1 MNTGM
6 LWQSDTRKPLRERVE
21 EAVKY
26 YRQKY
31 GGDPEA
37 AYVNPKLLEGHELIV
52 DGIAVK
58 PMRLPISLPISLLW
72 LEVADAAKGIERK
85 SAELLEQMEMSL

>member
-6 LWQSDTRKPLRERVE
+6 LWQSDLKKPLRERVE

-26 YRQKY
+26 YQKKY
-31 GGDPEA
+31 GSNPEA

-58 PMRLPISLPISLLW
+58 PMRLPLSLLW
-72 LEVADAAKGIERK
+72 LELADAAKGVERK
-85 SAELLEQMEMSL
+85 SLELLDQMEMSL

>member
-1 MNTGM
+1 MNIGM
-6 LWQSDTRKPLRERVE
+6 LWQSDIKKPLRERVE

-26 YRQKY
+26 YQRKY
-31 GGDPEA
+31 GSDPEA

-52 DGIAVK
+52 EGIAVK
-58 PMRLPISLPISLLW
+58 PMRLPISLLW

>member
-1 MNTGM
+1 MNDTGM
-6 LWQSDTRKPLRERVE
+6 LWQSDLKKPLRERVE

-26 YRQKY
+26 YQKKY
-31 GGDPEA
+31 GSNPEA

-58 PMRLPISLPISLLW
+58 PMRLPLSLLW
-72 LEVADAAKGIERK
+72 LELADAAKGIERK
-85 SAELLEQMEMSL
+85 SLELLDQMEMSL

>member
-6 LWQSDTRKPLRERVE
+6 LWQSDIKKPLRERVE

-26 YRQKY
+26 YQKKY
-31 GGDPEA
+31 GSNPEA
-37 AYVNPKLLEGHELIV
+37 AYVNPKLLEGHELLV

-58 PMRLPISLPISLLW
+58 PMRLPISLLW
-72 LEVADAAKGIERK
+72 LELAEAAKGIHSR
-85 SAELLEQMEMSL
+85 SVDLLEEAMS

>member
-1 MNTGM
+1 M
-6 LWQSDTRKPLRERVE
+6 LWQSDIKKPLRERVE

-26 YRQKY
+26 YQRKY
-31 GGDPEA
+31 GSDPEA

-52 DGIAVK
+52 EGIAVK
-58 PMRLPISLPISLLW
+58 PMRLPISLLW

-85 SAELLEQMEMSL
+85 SAELLKQMEMSL